1 MLQRAFWKVF
11 PPLEVKAT
19 TEEIIAF
26 LSGYAGEYRRI
37 LEKNAIALANDAE
50 KTIYSIRI
58 EHMQPDHLALLLIS
72 NVTGQHLSMG
82 NYHIYRGV
90 LSDVGHEILA
100 VFTRAVKT
108 MAERGYHSPE
118 EAEQDLAWVRKQ
130 IASAG

>member
-1 MLQRAFWKVF
+1 MLQRAFWKIF

-37 LEKNAIALANDAE
+37 LEKNAIALANDAD

-58 EHMQPDHLALLLIS
+58 EHMKPDHLALLLIS

-90 LSDVGHEILA
+90 LRDVGNEIL
-100 VFTRAVKT
+100 
-108 MAERGYHSPE
+108 
-118 EAEQDLAWVRKQ
+118 
-130 IASAG
+130 